1 MRSELATWR
10 NSRAED
16 VARDEPTYAD
26 LVETLEFIKKN
37 WDNPWMR
44 FVIEQTLDNKFD
56 WRDE

>member
-1 MRSELATWR
+1 
-10 NSRAED
+10 